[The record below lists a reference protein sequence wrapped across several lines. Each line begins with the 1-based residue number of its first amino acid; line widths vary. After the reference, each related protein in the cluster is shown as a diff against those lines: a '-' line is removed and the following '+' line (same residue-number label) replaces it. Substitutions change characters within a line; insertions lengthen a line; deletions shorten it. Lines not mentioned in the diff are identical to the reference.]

1 MTDELKNSIRDN
13 VLKRIEAGKVHMRPR
28 WHFVLRAVLMIVG
41 TVLLVLTTVY
51 LTSFIIFTLRQTGA
65 LAAPGFRPGGYLLL
79 LGSIPW
85 VILVVAVIFLVL
97 LGILVKKYSFG
108 YHKPLLYTT
117 AGIIALAVVGG
128 ILVEMTP
135 LHRGLFRIA
144 EENNLPVAGH
154 MYRSFGQH
162 HIDNITIGE
171 ITELV
176 NEDYKILER
185 EGEPVF
191 VNVDDDT
198 KVEPGV
204 IYKIGD
210 TIIIFGKR
218 DDGTVDAEGIRIFTG
233 EPPHRVRPGTPGPLP
248 PSNQVFERP
257 LQ

>member
-13 VLKRIEAGKVHMRPR
+13 VLKSIEAGKVHMRPR
-28 WHFVLRAVLMIVG
+28 WHFVLHAILMIVG
-41 TVLLVLTTVY
+41 TALLVLTIIY

-79 LGSIPW
+79 LESIPW
-85 VILVVAVIFLVL
+85 VIFIVAIIFLVL

-128 ILVEMTP
+128 IVVEMTP

-144 EENNLPVAGH
+144 EENHLPVAGR

-162 HIDNITIGE
+162 HIDDVTIGE
-171 ITELV
+171 ITELLD
-176 NEDYKILER
+176 EDYKILER
-185 EGEPVF
+185 EGEPVI
-191 VNVDDDT
+191 VDVSDDT
-198 KVEPGV
+198 KLEPGV
-204 IYKIGD
+204 VYKIGD

-218 DDGTVDAEGIRIFTG
+218 DDGTINAEGVRLFTG
-233 EPPHRVRPGTPGPLP
+233 EPPHHMRPGTPGSMPQ
-248 PSNQVFERP
+248 SNQIFERP
-257 LQ
+257 L